1 MSQLLA
7 ERLPT
12 FFAAWTWVAQLVA
25 RWRAEPVSP
34 APIAPTASSPESK
47 AEPPAPIESDQTE
60 PSPLEAPINAA
71 KPRRVRRS
79 RTQEPADVSTLSEL
93 LDHIDGSFDTMAIPP
108 ISGNWLPRSEI
119 RALYKLGIYVPTPWR
134 LEMLDHPALEPNI
147 ALPSIASA
155 AMIPKK
161 LDAEP
166 GRVHPRFAFAI
177 RSPRLPANVEQVR
190 GKAFRFGYAVALPHK
205 EHDQSSAPHSFW
217 VWAWIVVREDGS
229 IVAPSELR
237 PVVHQINH
245 RRLSADVSSR
255 RSSYV
260 AREWQRPTMM
270 NGDDIRKPDELE
282 NFLLNVFRQLMIW
295 WMSRDQRWSVG
306 VRKHG
311 QRITFSIDPE
321 HTSAYFADRNKT
333 IAVDGRSKKIIHFVR
348 EHTRANGSIVREH
361 VRGEREFEWRGAHCA
376 VTAPKLYGRIT
387 TNPTFPPIDPK
398 DTDSIPHIPMEA
410 MTEMLADAE
419 DRIAA

>member
-7 ERLPT
+7 EKLPT
-12 FFAAWTWVAQLVA
+12 FIAAWTWVAQLVS
-25 RWRAEPVSP
+25 RWRAEPVP
-34 APIAPTASSPESK
+34 AAPVVPTATPTPEIK
-47 AEPPAPIESDQTE
+47 AEPAPVESLQPEPGPPPEAPIE
-60 PSPLEAPINAA
+60 AA

-79 RTQEPADVSTLSEL
+79 KTQEPADVSTFSEL
-93 LDHIDGSFDTMAIPP
+93 LDHIDGSFETMRIPP
-108 ISGNWLPRSEI
+108 IKGNWLPKEEI
-119 RALYKLGIYVPTPWR
+119 RALYKLGIYVPTPWQ
-134 LEMLDHPALEPNI
+134 LEMVERPSMEPGI

-155 AMIPKK
+155 AMVPKRM
-161 LDAEP
+161 DSDP

-205 EHDQSSAPHSFW
+205 EHDQTSAPHSFW

-245 RRLSADVSSR
+245 RRLSAATTSR
-255 RSSYV
+255 RSNYV
-260 AREWQRPTMM
+260 AREWLRPSMM
-270 NGDDIRKPDELE
+270 TDEDREPQELE
-282 NFLLNVFRQLMIW
+282 NYLLNVFRQLMLW

-321 HTSAYFADRNKT
+321 HTAAYFADRNKT

-348 EHTRANGSIVREH
+348 EHARVNGSIVRAH

-376 VTAPKLYGRIT
+376 VTAPQLYGRIT
-387 TNPTFPPIDPK
+387 TIPTFAPIDPE
-398 DTDSIPHIPMEA
+398 DVDSTPHISMGA
-410 MTEMLADAE
+410 MTEILADTE